1 MTEKEIEQHIIELEK
16 KGLDEWSNGNP
27 EGYTQ
32 HLAPEATY
40 FDDIAAQN
48 GLKGSTSIGNY
59 LASLNGKVPVHTY
72 KLKDPQ
78 VVIYG
83 NTAILTLIYSAKNP
97 DGTVRIPW
105 KATVIYN
112 NTDRGWKIVHSNW
125 SLIKN
130 HSNSEI

>member
-48 GLKGSTSIGNY
+48 GLKGSTSI
-59 LASLNGKVPVHTY
+59 LLLSMVKSLF
-72 KLKDPQ
+72 
-78 VVIYG
+78 
-83 NTAILTLIYSAKNP
+83 ILIN
-97 DGTVRIPW
+97 
-105 KATVIYN
+105 
-112 NTDRGWKIVHSNW
+112 
-125 SLIKN
+125 
-130 HSNSEI
+130 